1 MIEHLEN
8 FKTGNKDIDNLTSAA
23 AELLSFIK
31 FSDDA
36 VAEIYPE
43 DIAEIV
49 KLHAKIAT
57 GAALIP
63 VPGIDAVVAAS
74 AIWSMYGRINSKLGV
89 SIKENVLK
97 TLASGVITNLASYT
111 VVLGIGSGLKL
122 IPGIGTVVGTTI
134 MLAGVYATTLLSGWI
149 YIKVLTI
156 IAKKNNGI
164 ISFDELSSTMSVF
177 IKDNKEEIKSF
188 FFNAKNFYKKNKDS
202 FKLNEEEK
210 DKLKENLKKYQQTN

>member
-1 MIEHLEN
+1 MTTLHL
-8 FKTGNKDIDNLTSAA
+8 AA
-23 AELLSFIK
+23 AELLSFMK

-36 VAEIYPE
+36 ITKIYAE

-63 VPGIDAVVAAS
+63 IPGIDAIVAAS
-74 AIWSMYGRINSKLGV
+74 AIWSMYGRINEKLEV

-97 TLASGVITNLASYT
+97 TLASGVITNLASFT

-122 IPGIGTVVGTTI
+122 IPGIGTIVGTTI
-134 MLAGVYATTLLSGWI
+134 MLAGIYATTLLSGWI
-149 YIKVLTI
+149 YIKVLTM
-156 IAKKNNGI
+156 IAKKNNGVI
-164 ISFDELSSTMSVF
+164 RFDELSSTMSIF
-177 IKDNKEEIKSF
+177 ISENKEEIKSF
-188 FFNAKNFYKKNKDS
+188 FVSAKNFYKKNKYA

-210 DKLKENLKKYQQTN
+210 GKLQENLKSYQQSN

>member
-1 MIEHLEN
+1 
-8 FKTGNKDIDNLTSAA
+8 
-23 AELLSFIK
+23 
-31 FSDDA
+31 
-36 VAEIYPE
+36 
-43 DIAEIV
+43 
-49 KLHAKIAT
+49 
-57 GAALIP
+57 
-63 VPGIDAVVAAS
+63 
-74 AIWSMYGRINSKLGV
+74 MYGRINSKLGV